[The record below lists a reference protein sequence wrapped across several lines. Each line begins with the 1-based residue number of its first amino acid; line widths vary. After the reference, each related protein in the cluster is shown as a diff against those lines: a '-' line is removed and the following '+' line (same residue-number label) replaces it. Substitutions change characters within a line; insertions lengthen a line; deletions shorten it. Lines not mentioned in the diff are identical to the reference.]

1 MDEVNKI
8 HEAHGVPDE
17 MVFADYHDLLNLPEV
32 EVVIV
37 SVPHNLHYA
46 ITLDALNAGKHVLC
60 EKPLAMNMEQ
70 GQEMI
75 ALAQEKG
82 LILGTFFQNRFFD
95 ASQKVKEIIQ
105 NGEIG
110 QILHAQCNVLWYR
123 DQEYYDTS
131 PWRGKWTSEGGG
143 SLINQAQPFH

>member
-1 MDEVNKI
+1 
-8 HEAHGVPDE
+8 
-17 MVFADYHDLLNLPEV
+17 
-32 EVVIV
+32 
-37 SVPHNLHYA
+37 
-46 ITLDALNAGKHVLC
+46 
-60 EKPLAMNMEQ
+60 MNMEQ

-110 QILHAQCNVLWYR
+110 QVLHAQCNVLWYR
-123 DQEYYDTS
+123 DQEY
-131 PWRGKWTSEGGG
+131 
-143 SLINQAQPFH
+143 

>member
-1 MDEVNKI
+1 
-8 HEAHGVPDE
+8 

-95 ASQKVKEIIQ
+95 ASQKAERNHTERRNRPNSPRPMQCIVVSRSR
-105 NGEIG
+105 
-110 QILHAQCNVLWYR
+110 ILRYFSMAR
-123 DQEYYDTS
+123 
-131 PWRGKWTSEGGG
+131 
-143 SLINQAQPFH
+143 